1 MPVRRV
7 VGALAGAAVVLALLS
22 SPATGLGPGDDAAAV
37 RDIYLVVLRQAP
49 LSIYRGGLEGY
60 AATAPVASRRFDA
73 ARPEVAGY
81 RSYLLR
87 EQAKLLADIG
97 SPRPLYAYTTA
108 LNGFAAALTFTQ
120 VKQLRSR
127 PDVVAVELDRTAHL
141 DAVPASGDLGAG
153 GADGAWKAVG
163 GPASAGE
170 GIVIGVVDSGVWP
183 ENPSF
188 AGIPTDADMLR
199 KHYPGFT
206 GTCLGGER
214 WSPESCNAKVIAARY
229 FVRGFGA
236 GNVAAADYLSPRDGS
251 GHGSHTAATA
261 AGNPGVDVTIDQQDF
276 GQLSG
281 IAPAAAVAIYKACWV
296 APDPDDDGCTTADT
310 VKAIDQAVSDGVDVL
325 NYSASTPDTAPTD
338 VVELAFL
345 NAASAGVFVATSAG
359 DTGSE
364 VRPVAH
370 PSPWVATVGASSHQP
385 YQGAVR
391 LGNGRS
397 YVGAML
403 FDEHVASTQLTY
415 AADVPAPGVSER
427 RAALCFAGSLDARA
441 VGSAIVVCDR
451 GVTARLDKSV
461 AVAQAGGA
469 AMVLANRT
477 RASTDADF
485 HAVPTVHVTAADGR
499 AIKAYIRSSPRPTAA
514 LDGAASDATDGPRV
528 ADFSARGPADGTDG
542 DLVKPDL
549 TAPGVSVLAA
559 VAPPSNFGHL
569 WDVYSGTSMA
579 APHVAGLAA
588 LLQARHPTWSPAAIK
603 SAMSTSAT
611 TLADSGPWAQGAGDV
626 NPRRAVDPGLVYD
639 AGRAQW
645 LRYLGGYGVAAH
657 PHQAMR
663 SLTGTELNSPA
674 ISIGELIAKEQV
686 ERAVT
691 NVSSDPES
699 YVARI
704 DAPPGIEVSVSPAS
718 FTLAPGD
725 TQKFT
730 VAFSAR
736 TAARYQHFAVGSL
749 TWKGSSDHSVR
760 SPLVVRPEL
769 VRAPVEAFGA
779 GRRGSLRISERAGVT
794 GKIRTS
800 VVGLVGA
807 SSSETVLE
815 PGGFTP
821 VDPRPSASTAVETFT
836 VPTHTAVLRL
846 DLQAESPRDDLD
858 MFVYRD
864 QTLVASAD
872 SDAAD
877 ERLTLDDPR
886 PGDYTVYVNA
896 ATSAT
901 GDTTSSRLTTW
912 VVPFGDAGTAAAG
925 PNPVTVTGDR
935 PFDLM
940 VSWSG
945 LDKHQRWF
953 GYLDYR
959 GSDQRTYLTIN

>member
-1 MPVRRV
+1 MRRV
-7 VGALAGAAVVLALLS
+7 VGAVASAAVALGVLSA
-22 SPATGLGPGDDAAAV
+22 PATGSAPSDDTAAP
-37 RDIYLVVLRQAP
+37 RDIYLVVLREAP
-49 LSIYRGGLEGY
+49 LSTYRGGVEAY
-60 AATAPVASRRFDA
+60 AATAPVGSKRFDA

-87 EQAKLLADIG
+87 QQAELLASIDG
-97 SPRPLYAYTTA
+97 PRPLYTYTTA
-108 LNGFAAALTFTQ
+108 LNGFAAALTPGQAKT
-120 VKQLRSR
+120 LRSL
-127 PDVVAVELDRTAHL
+127 PAVVAVELNQTSHL
-141 DAVPASGDLGAG
+141 DAAPAPDDLGPR
-153 GADGAWKAVG
+153 GAVRAWKAVG
-163 GPASAGE
+163 GPAHAGE
-170 GIVIGVVDSGVWP
+170 GVVIGVVDSGIWP

-188 AGIPTDADMLR
+188 TGIPTDQDMLR
-199 KHYPGFT
+199 KRYAGFT
-206 GTCLGGER
+206 GRCVEGGER
-214 WSPESCNAKVIAARY
+214 WSAETCTTKVIAARY

-236 GNVAAADYLSPRDGS
+236 RNVAAADFLSPRDGS
-251 GHGSHTAATA
+251 GHGSHTASTA
-261 AGNPGVDVTIDQQDF
+261 AGNPGVDVTIELQDF
-276 GQLSG
+276 GHLSG
-281 IAPAAAVAIYKACWV
+281 VAPAAALAIYKACWA

-325 NYSASTPDTAPTD
+325 NYSASTPTTAPTD

-359 DTGSE
+359 DTSSDVE
-364 VRPVAH
+364 SVAH

-397 YVGAML
+397 YNGAMI
-403 FDEHVASTQLTY
+403 FDADVPSSRLVY

-427 RAALCFAGSLDARA
+427 RSALCFPGSLDARD
-441 VGSAIVVCDR
+441 VNSAIVVCDR
-451 GVTARLDKSV
+451 GVTARLDKSA

-469 AMVLANRT
+469 AMVLVNPAPG
-477 RASTDADF
+477 STDADF
-485 HAVPTVHVTAADGR
+485 HTIPTVHVSAAGGR
-499 AIKAYIRSSPRPTAA
+499 AIKVYIRSSPLPTAA
-514 LDGAASDATDGPRV
+514 LSAAGADRLGAPRV
-528 ADFSARGPADGTDG
+528 ADFSARGPVEGTGG

-579 APHVAGLAA
+579 APQVAGLAA
-588 LLQARHPTWSPAAIK
+588 LLKARHPTWSPAAIK

-611 TLADSGPWAQGAGDV
+611 SLAGAGPLAQGAGDV
-626 NPRRAVDPGLVYD
+626 NPRRALDPGLVYD

-645 LRYLGGYGVAAH
+645 LRYLRGYGGAANSDRRAAH
-657 PHQAMR
+657 T
-663 SLTGTELNSPA
+663 LTGTQLNSPA
-674 ISIGELIAKEQV
+674 ISIGRLIATEQV

-691 NVSSDPES
+691 NVSSHPES

-704 DAPPGIEVSVSPAS
+704 DAPHGIEVSVSPES

-725 TQKFT
+725 TQQFT

-749 TWKGSSDHSVR
+749 TWKGSRGHSVR
-760 SPLVVRPEL
+760 SLLVVRPEL
-769 VRAPVEAFGA
+769 VRAPAEASGA
-779 GRRGSLRISERAGVT
+779 GRTGSLRLRERAGVT
-794 GKIRTS
+794 GTIRTS

-807 SSSETVLE
+807 APTEAVLE
-815 PGGFTP
+815 PGDFTP
-821 VDPRPSASTAVETFT
+821 TDPTPSSSTVVETFA
-836 VPTHTAVLRL
+836 VPAHTAVLRL

-858 MFVYRD
+858 MFVYRG
-864 QTLVASAD
+864 TTPVGSSNSA
-872 SDAAD
+872 AAD
-877 ERLTLDDPR
+877 ERLTLDDPQ

-912 VVPFGDAGTAAAG
+912 VVPFGDAGTATAG

-935 PFDLM
+935 PFDLI
-940 VSWSG
+940 VNWSD
-945 LDKHQRWF
+945 LDTHQRWF
-953 GYLDYR
+953 GYLAYR
-959 GSDQRTYLTIN
+959 GSESRTYLTIN